1 MISNMFT
8 SEVYTNRRKALKGLI
23 NSGIAVFM
31 GNVDSPMNYSGNTLH
46 FRQDSSFLYFFGLDM
61 PGLTGV
67 IDFNDGKD
75 YIFGDDID
83 IEDIIWMGPQPS
95 MKENAAQVGVENV
108 LPVKEL
114 TGFLQ
119 KALQSGR
126 KLHYLPMYRG
136 ETKILFESF
145 SGIRI
150 ADQPDKISVELIKA
164 VVSLRN
170 IKDKFEI
177 EEIEKAAAIG
187 HLMHVTSMKMAKP
200 GVLERE
206 IAGAIEG
213 IALAHGAMTSFPV
226 ILSQNG
232 ETLHNHDHSQYLQK
246 GRLMVTDAGA
256 ETMMHYASDFTRTIP
271 VGGKFSQK
279 QKEIYQIVLNANNEA
294 TKAIAPGVTY
304 QSVHLLAA
312 KVIATGLKEI
322 GLMQGDVDEAVKA
335 GAHAMFFPH
344 GLGHMLGLDVHDME
358 NLGENY
364 VGYDEEV
371 SRIQQFG
378 TAYLRLGRRLQPGFV
393 LTNEPGIYFIPAL
406 IDLWKK
412 ENKFNEFINYN
423 KVEEYIGFG
432 GIRLE
437 DNILV
442 TETGCRMI
450 GQRIPVTVEEVE
462 KTMEA

>member
-1 MISNMFT
+1 
-8 SEVYTNRRKALKGLI
+8 
-23 NSGIAVFM
+23 
-31 GNVDSPMNYSGNTLH
+31 
-46 FRQDSSFLYFFGLDM
+46 
-61 PGLTGV
+61 
-67 IDFNDGKD
+67 
-75 YIFGDDID
+75 
-83 IEDIIWMGPQPS
+83 
-95 MKENAAQVGVENV
+95 
-108 LPVKEL
+108 
-114 TGFLQ
+114 
-119 KALQSGR
+119 
-126 KLHYLPMYRG
+126 
-136 ETKILFESF
+136 LFESF